1 MAQEGISH
9 KKSPDGDI
17 IYIKR
22 INIYMINYYHYLKI
36 FKIGM

>member
-22 INIYMINYYHYLKI
+22 INIYMII
-36 FKIGM
+36 IIIII